1 MSKEIIRMAVGA
13 IVTYNDLFMV
23 VHKTKINTMNEC
35 ENIPAQWDFVKGGIE
50 PADADLKASI
60 CRELEEE
67 TGSNQFQFIG
77 QFEQKICFKFPQHMH
92 SKTGFK
98 QQETTM
104 FHFEYRG
111 DLSLLKPIDQ
121 EIKAVK
127 FVSRTELMK
136 IMPHAETRTFFIR
149 HFFEV

>member
-1 MSKEIIRMAVGA
+1 MKEIIRMAVGA
-13 IVTYNDLFMV
+13 IVTYNDLFMF

-35 ENIPAQWDFVKGGIE
+35 ENIPAEWHFVKGGIE

-67 TGSNQFQFIG
+67 TGSNQFQFIR
-77 QFEQKICFKFPQHMH
+77 QFEQKVCFVFPQHLQI
-92 SKTGFK
+92 KTGFK

-111 DLSLLKPIDQ
+111 DLNLLKPIDP

-127 FVSRTELMK
+127 FVSKTELMK
-136 IMPHAETRTFFIR
+136 RLPHAETRTFFTL
-149 HFFEV
+149 HF

>member
-1 MSKEIIRMAVGA
+1 MSKEIIRKAVGA

-35 ENIPAQWDFVKGGIE
+35 ENIPAEWDFVKGGIE

-67 TGSNQFQFIG
+67 TGSSQFQFIR
-77 QFEQKICFKFPQHMH
+77 QFEQKICFEFSQHVQM
-92 SKTGFK
+92 KTGFK

-104 FHFEYRG
+104 FHFECRG
-111 DLSLLKPIDQ
+111 DLNLLKPIDP

-127 FVSRTELMK
+127 FVSRTELMERL
-136 IMPHAETRTFFIR
+136 PHAETGTFFTR
-149 HFFEV
+149 HF